1 MARLYFRRF
10 KAAWSQL
17 HVLARAALN
26 ISWQLAGCLALFGLL
41 VERLMPYMPDYFTA
55 VAYQRA
61 AFENAPAMLLA
72 GVIAACIADT
82 MPRR

>member
-17 HVLARAALN
+17 HVLARAALH
-26 ISWQLAGCLALFGLL
+26 ISWQLTGCLALFGLL
-41 VERLMPYMPDYFTA
+41 VERLMPDYFTA